1 MVWDAVQELTF
12 CYGFIGGGCFLASF
26 VFNYFSSNA
35 RGASYLTLPASSF
48 EKWLCAVLITV
59 VLYTIIFLVFYR
71 IMDTTFVGLYHKS
84 LDPKNPFYK
93 ELYEHVNIFPFNGFV
108 ASASYKMFVNFTGA
122 MLVGTLYFN
131 KAAFIKVALF
141 ICALFIGGFLL
152 NNIMAKAVIDNVDKG
167 LPYYA
172 VFITAGKEFGKLEL
186 PSYASKAVDI
196 CILYIVP
203 AVLLVTAY
211 VRLREK
217 EF

>member
-1 MVWDAVQELTF
+1 MQCRNSPS
-12 CYGFIGGGCFLASF
+12 CYGFVGGGCFLASF

-35 RGASYLTLPASSF
+35 SRLILSHFCRHHHF
-48 EKWLCAVLITV
+48 EKWLCGVLITV

-84 LDPKNPFYK
+84 LDPKSPFYK
-93 ELYEHVNIFPFNGFV
+93 ELYEHVNDFPYNGFV

-122 MLVGTLYFN
+122 MLVGALYFN
-131 KAAFIKVALF
+131 KAAFIKVALI

-172 VFITAGKEFGKLEL
+172 VFITA
-186 PSYASKAVDI
+186 
-196 CILYIVP
+196 
-203 AVLLVTAY
+203 
-211 VRLREK
+211 R
-217 EF
+217 